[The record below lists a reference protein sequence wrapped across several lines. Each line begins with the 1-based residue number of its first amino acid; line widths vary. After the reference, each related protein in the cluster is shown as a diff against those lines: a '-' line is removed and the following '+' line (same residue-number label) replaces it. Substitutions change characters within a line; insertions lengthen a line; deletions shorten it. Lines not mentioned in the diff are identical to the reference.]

1 MKGRRLCVFTAAGL
15 VLAAAPPVVAHHS
28 FAAEYDTT
36 KSIALT
42 GVVTKLEWTN
52 PHAHIY
58 IDAKDASGNV
68 AHWEFELGSPS
79 TLMRRGWTRNS
90 LKPAETITVNGYL
103 ARDGA
108 RLVNAVTVTL
118 ADGRKVF
125 AGSSADGRGTP

>member
-1 MKGRRLCVFTAAGL
+1 MRGRRLCVFTAAGL

-58 IDAKDASGNV
+58 VDAKDASGN
-68 AHWEFELGSPS
+68 
-79 TLMRRGWTRNS
+79 
-90 LKPAETITVNGYL
+90 
-103 ARDGA
+103 
-108 RLVNAVTVTL
+108 AVTVTL
-118 ADGRKVF
+118 AGGRKVF
-125 AGSSADGRGTP
+125 AGSSADGAEPHNGLACLSTS